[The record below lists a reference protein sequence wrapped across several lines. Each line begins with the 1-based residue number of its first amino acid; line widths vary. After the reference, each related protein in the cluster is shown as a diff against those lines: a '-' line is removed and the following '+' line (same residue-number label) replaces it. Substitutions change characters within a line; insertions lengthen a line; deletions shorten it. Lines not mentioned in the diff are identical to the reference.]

1 MIIARYNCVVV
12 KFEYKYKFSH
22 TFTKDEIKMFFL
34 GFFEGS
40 DEEFIKKFK
49 PDYPSFKFMIF
60 NHPKK
65 PLRKD
70 LRKRIEDSK
79 DFSLKLREFNLSKL
93 LD

>member
-12 KFEYKYKFSH
+12 KFQPRTKFSVALYE
-22 TFTKDEIKMFFL
+22 DMPMYFL

-49 PDYPSFKFMIF
+49 PSYPSFKFMIF

>member
-12 KFEYKYKFSH
+12 KFEPRTKYDAALYKNIPMY
-22 TFTKDEIKMFFL
+22 FL

-49 PDYPSFKFMIF
+49 PDYPTFKFMIF